1 MIIDAHQHFWKF
13 NPVRDTWISEEMQVL
28 RKDFLPDDLQPVL
41 ERNGIDGCVAVQA
54 GQSEEETYFLLRLA
68 EAHDFIRGVVGWVD
82 LRSPAVEDRL
92 ANFSQY
98 GKLKGF
104 RHIVQAEPEGFML
117 QPEFQRGIE
126 KLRRYNFTYDL
137 LVYPNQLPDAISL
150 VRKFPDQKFVLDH
163 MGKPNIKQGVLYPWN
178 EHIRTLA
185 RFDNVYCKVSGLVTE
200 ANHQTWSEEA
210 MVPYLNAVFDA
221 FGSYRLLF
229 GSDWP
234 VCLLAADYRKVKDLV
249 GNYLKDRRFAQES
262 EVWYQNAIDF
272 YDLNP

>member
-13 NPVRDTWISEEMQVL
+13 NPVRDTWITEEMQVL

-41 ERNGIDGCVAVQA
+41 ERNRINGCVAVQA
-54 GQSEEETYFLLRLA
+54 GQSEEETHFLLRLA
-68 EAHDFIRGVVGWVD
+68 EAHDFIYGVVGWVD
-82 LRSPAVEDRL
+82 LRSPEVEDRL
-92 ANFSQY
+92 AHFSQY

-163 MGKPNIKQGVLYPWN
+163 MGKPNIKQGILYPWD

-185 RFDNVYCKVSGLVTE
+185 RFDNVYCKVSGMVTE

-210 MVPYLNAVFDA
+210 MTPYLDAVFDA

-249 GNYLKDRRFAQES
+249 GNYLKDRRFVQES

>member
-13 NPVRDTWISEEMQVL
+13 NPVRDTWITEEMQVL

-41 ERNGIDGCVAVQA
+41 ERNRINGCVAVQA
-54 GQSEEETYFLLRLA
+54 GQSEEETHFLLRLA
-68 EAHDFIRGVVGWVD
+68 EAHDFIYGVVGWVD
-82 LRSPAVEDRL
+82 LRSPEVEDRL
-92 ANFSQY
+92 AHFSQY

-163 MGKPNIKQGVLYPWN
+163 LGKPNIKQGILYPWD

-185 RFDNVYCKVSGLVTE
+185 RFDNVYCKVSGMVTE

-210 MVPYLNAVFDA
+210 MTPYLDAVFDA

-249 GNYLKDRRFAQES
+249 GNYLKDRRFVQES